1 MKKWV
6 RQLTGI
12 AVCVCMLIC
21 GGTSPITAVA
31 QEADIQIEPRLAYIS
46 AYNVQLSI
54 SDTGVATI
62 TGSVTGKAGVT
73 NTSVKVTL
81 QKSVSGTWTDVE
93 SWEASSDGRSASV
106 NTTYQVSR
114 GTYRV
119 TMTCSAN
126 GESTSATSA
135 SKTY

>member
-1 MKKWV
+1 MKKLI

-12 AVCVCMLIC
+12 AACVCMLLC
-21 GGTSPITAVA
+21 GGTLPITAVA
-31 QEADIQIEPRLAYIS
+31 KEASVQIEPRMTYILS
-46 AYNVQLSI
+46 YGADLSI
-54 SDTGVATI
+54 SNNGVATI

-73 NTSVKVTL
+73 QTSVKVTL
-81 QKSVSGTWTDVE
+81 QKSVSGTWTNVE

-126 GESTSATSA
+126 GESESTTSAT
-135 SKTY
+135 KTY

>member
-1 MKKWV
+1 
-6 RQLTGI
+6 
-12 AVCVCMLIC
+12 MLIC
-21 GGTSPITAVA
+21 GGTSPITVVA

-54 SDTGVATI
+54 SDTGIATI
-62 TGSVTGKAGVT
+62 TGSVTGKTGVT
-73 NTSVKVTL
+73 HTSVKVTL

-93 SWEASSDGRSASV
+93 SWEASSDSRKTSV
-106 NTTYQVSR
+106 DTTYQVSR
-114 GTYRV
+114 GTYRLV
-119 TMTCSAN
+119 MTCSAN

>member
-1 MKKWV
+1 MKKLM

-12 AVCVCMLIC
+12 VVCVCMLLC
-21 GGTSPITAVA
+21 GGTSAITAVA
-31 QEADIQIEPRLAYIS
+31 KEVDVQVEPRMVSILSYGTD
-46 AYNVQLSI
+46 LSI
-54 SDTGVATI
+54 SDNGVATI
-62 TGSVTGKAGVT
+62 TGSVMGKAGVT
-73 NTSVKVTL
+73 HTYVKVTL

-93 SWEASSDGRSASV
+93 SWEVSSDNRSASV

-126 GESTSATSA
+126 SESTSATSA
-135 SKTY
+135 TKTY

>member
-1 MKKWV
+1 MKKLI

-12 AVCVCMLIC
+12 AACVCMLLC
-21 GGTSPITAVA
+21 EGTFPITAVA
-31 QEADIQIEPRLAYIS
+31 KEASMQIEPRMTYILS
-46 AYNVQLSI
+46 YGADLSI
-54 SDTGVATI
+54 SNNGVATI

-73 NTSVKVTL
+73 QTSVKVTL
-81 QKSVSGTWTDVE
+81 QKSVSGTWTNVE
-93 SWEASSDGRSASV
+93 SWEASSDSRNASV

-126 GESTSATSA
+126 GESESTTSET
-135 SKTY
+135 KTY

>member
-1 MKKWV
+1 MKKLI
-6 RQLTGI
+6 RQLSGI
-12 AVCVCMLIC
+12 VVCVCMLLC
-21 GGTSPITAVA
+21 GGVSPITAVA
-31 QEADIQIEPRLAYIS
+31 KEASVQIEPRMTYILS
-46 AYNVQLSI
+46 YGADLSI
-54 SDTGVATI
+54 SNNGVATI

-73 NTSVKVTL
+73 QTSVKVTL
-81 QKSVSGTWTDVE
+81 QKSVSGTWTNVE

-126 GESTSATSA
+126 GESESTTSET
-135 SKTY
+135 KTY